1 MPLILILILLV
12 SNNQPQDRD
21 PHNRSVGSNA
31 AASGG
36 HCGIFRTTRISQRQN
51 SHPDKVKNA
60 AARARCNP
68 WWLSKGDSTPATS
81 AFNTRLVKAC
91 SDEDDPRWRGYM
103 SRIA

>member
-1 MPLILILILLV
+1 MILILILLV

-36 HCGIFRTTRISQRQN
+36 HCGVFRTTRISQRQN

-60 AARARCNP
+60 APIN
-68 WWLSKGDSTPATS
+68 DSEILDLLIILLT
-81 AFNTRLVKAC
+81 N
-91 SDEDDPRWRGYM
+91 
-103 SRIA
+103 